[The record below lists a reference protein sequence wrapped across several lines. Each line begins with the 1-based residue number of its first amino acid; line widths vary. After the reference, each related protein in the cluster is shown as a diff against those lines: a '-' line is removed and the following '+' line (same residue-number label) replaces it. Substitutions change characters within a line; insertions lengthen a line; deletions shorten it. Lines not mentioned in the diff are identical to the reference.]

1 VVQSVFTPVLGG
13 RPVGPDGISW
23 RSATKFRAPG
33 LIGSPYL
40 PAIQEIRRLYEEM
53 VDEFAPLDQAVSDLK
68 KRAGIAHLPADE
80 DPTVLGRGAIVAAG
94 TGFVAK
100 WLRMKS

>member
-1 VVQSVFTPVLGG
+1 M
-13 RPVGPDGISW
+13 
-23 RSATKFRAPG
+23 
-33 LIGSPYL
+33 
-40 PAIQEIRRLYEEM
+40 RRWSY
-53 VDEFAPLDQAVSDLK
+53 EFARLDQAVSDLK